1 MNTRLQCDSVYKQN
15 NILVNIEKTTFKI
28 QHLFL
33 TENQVKIEEQTR
45 DGCQHHRYLNISLE
59 ILSFTIRH
67 GSVVVCKFWNGR
79 ILINI
84 FD

>member
-1 MNTRLQCDSVYKQN
+1 MMNTRLQCDSVYKQN

-45 DGCQHHRYLNISLE
+45 DGCQSI
-59 ILSFTIRH
+59 
-67 GSVVVCKFWNGR
+67 
-79 ILINI
+79 
-84 FD
+84 